1 MTSNKIFTLDARE
14 HTFLEVIKGH
24 FNLTSVDIYQEIQ
37 RLFDNLLSTLSEKKI
52 SYQDL
57 KNALVPRSDRNE
69 IAFVFD
75 TSLIK
80 SPLYGYE
87 VFKILIPLLEKDS
100 TNSILCG
107 DYIGEEKFRE
117 FLKLIFF
124 EHIEAHK
131 KINYLHHGL
140 FYIVYINN
148 LSDRHFFKL
157 NEGLKT
163 LDGYVGYFNLSYSSS
178 IKTFLS
184 SILARPFLKNKTTI
198 LNASE
203 GDEDVNMTGYS
214 FEPNGYNL
222 KGIDDLYY
230 GLFLSYKIE
239 REIFSGYEDDTLF
252 SLNAITEN
260 VLDISDFK
268 LLIEESKLNY
278 LLREKTDN
286 LERAGVAGLSITELE
301 LLIKNKISNNYIYN
315 LSYLPD
321 SKTIKFNILIE
332 TLRKDNNMPMKLTVA
347 LEYKALE
354 KTLRLITMF

>member
-1 MTSNKIFTLDARE
+1 MTSQTIFTLDARE

-24 FNLTSVDIYQEIQ
+24 INLNSVDIYQEIQ
-37 RLFDNLLSTLSEKKI
+37 GLFGNLLSILSEKKI
-52 SYQDL
+52 SYQEL
-57 KNALVPRSDRNE
+57 KNSLIPRSDRKE

-75 TSLIK
+75 TSLIQ
-80 SPLYGYE
+80 SSSYGHE
-87 VFKILIPLLEKDS
+87 VFQVLIPLLEKDS

-117 FLKLIFF
+117 ILKSIFF
-124 EHIEAHK
+124 EHILAHK

-148 LSDRHFFKL
+148 LSDRHFLKL
-157 NEGLKT
+157 HEGLKT
-163 LDGYVGYFNLSYSSS
+163 FNGYVGYFNLSYSSP
-178 IKTFLS
+178 IKTILS
-184 SILARPFLKNKTTI
+184 AILARPFLKSKTTI

-203 GDEDVNMTGYS
+203 GNGDVNMTGYS
-214 FEPNGYNL
+214 FEPNGYNI
-222 KGIDDLYY
+222 KGVDDLYY

-239 REIFSGYEDDTLF
+239 REIFSGYESDTLF

-268 LLIEESKLNY
+268 LVIEESKLGH
-278 LLREKTDN
+278 LLREKADN
-286 LERAGVAGLSITELE
+286 LERAGMANLPLAELE

-321 SKTIKFNILIE
+321 SKTIKFNIVIE
-332 TLRKDNNMPMKLTVA
+332 TLRKDNNKPMKLTVA
-347 LEYKALE
+347 LEYIALG
-354 KTLRLITMF
+354 KTLRVITMF